1 MPEILPPFSS
11 GQNEHFGIEMETEDG
26 YVPKNILVTG
36 GDGFMYLKGKRELT
50 HSASHVVT
58 MLVKKYPDY
67 NIVNVDCLDYCA
79 TRNNLKE
86 VENYPNYSFEE
97 VSGFLWVQL

>member
-11 GQNEHFGIEMETEDG
+11 GQNEHFVIEMETEDG

-36 GDGFMYLKGKRELT
+36 GAGFMYLKGKRELT

-67 NIVNVDCLDYCA
+67 KIVNVDCLDYCA

-86 VENYPNYSFEE
+86 VENYPNYSFVE
-97 VSGFLWVQL
+97 VSSFLWVQP